1 MVIGLGSIGKR
12 HYSLLNK
19 IEKVKKIY
27 VLTKQKGF
35 KNKITDI
42 KEIIRI
48 KPTHIIISNETNKH
62 FYYVKFIEK
71 NLINCNILIEKPI
84 FNKLEIFK
92 PIKNNY
98 FIGYNLRFNPII
110 DSIKKLIHNEKIIS
124 INIFCGSYLPKWRNN
139 DYTKSYSASKK
150 LGGGVL
156 LDLSHEI
163 DYLIYLFGNLKL
175 LFTKINKLSNL
186 KINVEDNAIIIGKT
200 KTNSIVNI
208 TLNYFTKIPHR
219 FLIID
224 SNNLTIK
231 ADLIKN
237 KLEYKKNSRSFFK
250 KFNFEKNHTYNKQL
264 ISFLTDKKKLCSFSE
279 AYEVLKIISKI
290 KNK

>member
-12 HYSLLNK
+12 HYSLLNQ

-71 NLINCNILIEKPI
+71 NLMNCNILIEKPI

-98 FIGYNLRFNPII
+98 YIGYNLRFNPII
-110 DSIKKLIHNEKIIS
+110 DFIKKLTNNEKIIS

-175 LFTKINKLSNL
+175 IFTQINKLSNL

-200 KTNSIVNI
+200 NTNSIVNI
-208 TLNYFTKIPHR
+208 TLNYFTKIPQR

-231 ADLIKN
+231 ADLVKN
-237 KLEYKKNSRSFFK
+237 KLEYNKNSRSFFK
-250 KFNFEKNHTYNKQL
+250 KFDFEKNHTYKKQL